1 MSEVGDLKWI
11 EAGLLLAAGVAFAW
25 WQLRDVKRAQQAS
38 RAQREAAPD
47 RAAQPERPDQPTK
60 GTQDKTP

>member
-11 EAGLLLAAGVAFAW
+11 EAGLLLAAGVGFGW

-38 RAQREAAPD
+38 RAEREAAEAK
-47 RAAQPERPDQPTK
+47 AAKD
-60 GTQDKTP
+60 TQDGPP

>member
-11 EAGLLLAAGVAFAW
+11 EAGLLLAAGVGFGW

-38 RAQREAAPD
+38 RAAREAAQGK
-47 RAAQPERPDQPTK
+47 AAQ
-60 GTQDKTP
+60 GTQDDTP

>member
-11 EAGLLLAAGVAFAW
+11 EAGLLLAAGVAFGW

-38 RAQREAAPD
+38 RAKREAAEAK
-47 RAAQPERPDQPTK
+47 AAQ
-60 GTQDKTP
+60 GTQDETP

>member
-11 EAGLLLAAGVAFAW
+11 EAGLLLAAGVGFGW

-38 RAQREAAPD
+38 RAERETEQAQ
-47 RAAQPERPDQPTK
+47 AAQ
-60 GTQDKTP
+60 GSQDKTP

>member
-11 EAGLLLAAGVAFAW
+11 EAGLLLVAGVGFGW

-38 RAQREAAPD
+38 RAEREAAEAK
-47 RAAQPERPDQPTK
+47 AAKD
-60 GTQDKTP
+60 TQDGPP

>member
-11 EAGLLLAAGVAFAW
+11 EAGLLLAAGVGFGW

-38 RAQREAAPD
+38 RAKREAAQAK
-47 RAAQPERPDQPTK
+47 AAQ
-60 GTQDKTP
+60 GTQDETP

>member
-11 EAGLLLAAGVAFAW
+11 EAGLLLAAGIGFGW
-25 WQLRDVKRAQQAS
+25 WQLRDVTRAQQIS
-38 RAQREAAPD
+38 RAEREAAQAQ
-47 RAAQPERPDQPTK
+47 AAQ

>member
-11 EAGLLLAAGVAFAW
+11 EAGLLLAAGVGFGW
-25 WQLRDVKRAQQAS
+25 WQLRDIKRAQQAS
-38 RAQREAAPD
+38 RAEREAAQGK
-47 RAAQPERPDQPTK
+47 ASQ

>member
-11 EAGLLLAAGVAFAW
+11 EAGLLLAAGVAFGW

-38 RAQREAAPD
+38 RAAREAAQAK
-47 RAAQPERPDQPTK
+47 AAQGMPDERP
-60 GTQDKTP
+60 